1 VRGRAVG
8 SGLALRAGTRS
19 SDALTARVHATQCRA
34 RPLRTT
40 VDVLTGQGSPGPRGL
55 AFAGMDR
62 FNDLDIPESLDDAL
76 KPWTL
81 ALVVYDMQ
89 VGILS
94 QIADSERVL
103 ANVLRVLAAAR
114 ERSVRTVFLRH
125 YSMPT
130 ELAGVFQLRQAKVWQ
145 HKAHASETR
154 PLIPSG
160 APGFELTP
168 ALEPRASEAV
178 IDKITM
184 SAFEGTPL
192 DIVLRDCGVR
202 AYLIV
207 GVALEVGIEP
217 TVRHSADLGY
227 VPIVV
232 RDACGSGDAAAGQ
245 RALEALMFAG
255 DAIVADTDAV
265 TASLMGATPEDG

>member
-1 VRGRAVG
+1 
-8 SGLALRAGTRS
+8 
-19 SDALTARVHATQCRA
+19 
-34 RPLRTT
+34 
-40 VDVLTGQGSPGPRGL
+40 
-55 AFAGMDR
+55 MDR

-76 KPWTL
+76 KPSTL

-94 QIADSERVL
+94 QIADGDRVL
-103 ANVLRVLAAAR
+103 ANVLRVLDAAR
-114 ERSVRTVFLRH
+114 EQHVRTVFLRH

-130 ELAGVFQLRQAKVWQ
+130 ELAGVFQLRQAKAWQ
-145 HKAHASETR
+145 QKARASETR
-154 PLIPSG
+154 PLIPHGS
-160 APGFELTP
+160 PGFELAP
-168 ALEPRASEAV
+168 ELEPRANEAV

-227 VPIVV
+227 IPVVV
-232 RDACGSGDAAAGQ
+232 RDACGAGDEAAGD

-255 DAIVADTDAV
+255 DAIVADADTV
-265 TASLMGATPEDG
+265 TAALTGNTSRDG

>member
-1 VRGRAVG
+1 
-8 SGLALRAGTRS
+8 
-19 SDALTARVHATQCRA
+19 
-34 RPLRTT
+34 
-40 VDVLTGQGSPGPRGL
+40 
-55 AFAGMDR
+55 MDR

-76 KPWTL
+76 QPTTL
-81 ALVVYDMQ
+81 ALVVYDLQ

-94 QIADSERVL
+94 QIADGDRVL

-114 ERSVRTVFLRH
+114 ERHVRTVFLRY

-130 ELAGVFQLRQAKVWQ
+130 ELAGVSRLRQAKLWQ
-145 HKAHASETR
+145 RKAHASETR
-154 PLIPSG
+154 PLIPYGS
-160 APGFELTP
+160 PGFELAPT
-168 ALEPRASEAV
+168 LEPRAGEAV
-178 IDKITM
+178 IDRITI

-227 VPIVV
+227 IPIVV
-232 RDACGSGDAAAGQ
+232 RDACGAGDAAAGD

-265 TASLMGATPEDG
+265 TESLMGATRSVSFPAAVCRMLPRPRSRDR

>member
-1 VRGRAVG
+1 
-8 SGLALRAGTRS
+8 
-19 SDALTARVHATQCRA
+19 
-34 RPLRTT
+34 
-40 VDVLTGQGSPGPRGL
+40 
-55 AFAGMDR
+55 MDH
-62 FNDLDIPESLDDAL
+62 FHELDIPESLDDAL
-76 KPWTL
+76 RPSTL

-89 VGILS
+89 VGVLS
-94 QIADSERVL
+94 QIADADRVL

-114 ERSVRTVFLRH
+114 ERGVRTVFLRH

-145 HKAHASETR
+145 RKARASETR
-154 PLIPSG
+154 PLIPHG

-168 ALEPRASEAV
+168 ALEPRASEGV

-227 VPIVV
+227 IPIVV
-232 RDACGSGDAAAGQ
+232 RDACGAGDAAAGD
-245 RALEALMFAG
+245 RALEALVFAG
-255 DAIVADTDAV
+255 DAIVADTAAV
-265 TASLMGATPEDG
+265 TASLIGTTPQEG

>member
-1 VRGRAVG
+1 
-8 SGLALRAGTRS
+8 
-19 SDALTARVHATQCRA
+19 
-34 RPLRTT
+34 
-40 VDVLTGQGSPGPRGL
+40 
-55 AFAGMDR
+55 MDR

-76 KPWTL
+76 TPSTL

-94 QIADSERVL
+94 QIADGDRVL
-103 ANVLRVLAAAR
+103 ANVLRVLDAAR
-114 ERSVRTVFLRH
+114 ERHVRTVFLRH

-130 ELAGVFQLRQAKVWQ
+130 ELAGVFQLRQAKAWQ
-145 HKAHASETR
+145 HKARASETR
-154 PLIPSG
+154 PLIPYGS
-160 APGFELTP
+160 PGFELAP
-168 ALEPRASEAV
+168 ELEPRANEAV

-227 VPIVV
+227 IPIVV
-232 RDACGSGDAAAGQ
+232 RDACGAGDDAAGV

-255 DAIVADTDAV
+255 DAIVADADAV
-265 TASLMGATPEDG
+265 TAALTRTTPRDG